1 MKNVPLVVL
10 LFLTQLAFSQ
20 VKIGDNIN
28 QIDAASLMELESSTK
43 VFVVTRVTNAQ
54 MNSITPLNGA
64 LVFNTDQN
72 CLFQYKGN
80 IWSSL
85 CVNIAAGE
93 TITALLDNN
102 DGTVTYT
109 NEAGISAIISKANL
123 VDNLD
128 GSYTFSNG
136 TSAINFV
143 GTDNQNLENANL
155 DATTSI
161 LNIDIENGNSTTA
174 DLSALEESADITAV
188 QDDVDANEA
197 DADAALLA
205 EISRATAAETNLQAD
220 IDTNEADADAA
231 ILAET
236 TRATAAET
244 TIQNDVNQNEADA
257 DAAIAL
263 KENAANKSTDVTLAD
278 ATDTK
283 FPTELAVKTYVDGQI
298 AATADDDITAATID
312 AASVLKIDEGATS
325 ITVDLSDLEESAD
338 IIAVQNDVD
347 TNEADADAA
356 ILAVQND
363 VDTNEADA
371 DAAILAETTRATA
384 AETAIQNDVNQNE
397 ADADAAIALKEDAAN
412 KSTDVTLADPTDT
425 KFPTELAVK
434 TYVDGQI
441 AATADDDITAATI
454 DAASVLKID
463 EGTTSVTVDLSA
475 LEESADITAVQ
486 DDVDQNE
493 ADADASILAE
503 TNRAT
508 AAETAIQN
516 DVDQNEADA
525 DAAILAET
533 TRATA
538 AETAIQNDVNQNE
551 ADADAAIVLKEDAAN
566 KSTDVTLADPTD
578 TKFPTELAVKTYV
591 DAQIAATADDDIT
604 AATIDAA
611 SVLKIDEGATSVTV
625 DLSAL
630 EESADITAVQNDV
643 DQNEADADAAILA
656 ETNRAKAAE
665 TAIQNDVDQNE
676 TDADAAILAE
686 TNRATAAETAIQ
698 NDVNQNEAD
707 ADAAIALKEDAA
719 NKSTDITLAD
729 ATDTK
734 FPTELAVKTYVD
746 GQIAATADDDITAAT
761 IDAASL
767 LKIDEGSTSVTVD
780 LSDLEESADITAVQN
795 DVDANEA
802 DTDAAIL
809 AETNRATAAETA
821 IQNDVDQNEADA
833 DAAIL
838 AETTRATAA
847 ETAIQNDVNQN
858 EADADAAIA
867 LKEDAANKSTD
878 ITLADPTDTKFPT
891 ELAVKTYVDA
901 QIAATAD
908 DDITAATID
917 AASVLK
923 IDEGATSVTVD
934 LSDLEESADITAVQ
948 NDVDANEADADAAI
962 LAETN
967 RATAAE
973 TAIQNDIN
981 QNEADADAA
990 ILAETNRATAAE
1002 TAIQNDVNQN
1012 EADADAAIALKEDA
1026 ANKSTDIT
1034 LADATNTKFPTELAV
1049 KTYVDGQITLY
1060 ADDDITAASI
1070 NASSVLKIDEGATS
1084 VTVDLSDLEESADII
1099 AVQDDVDQNE
1109 ADADAAIALKE
1120 DAVNKSTDVTLADA
1134 TDTKFP
1140 TELAV
1145 KTYVDGQITA
1155 TADDDIT
1162 AATIDAASVLKID
1175 EGATSVTVD
1184 LSALEESADITA
1196 VQNDVDTNEADADA
1210 AILAETNRATAAET
1224 AIQNDID
1231 ANEADADAAIALKE
1245 DAANKST
1252 DVTLADATDTKF
1264 PTELAVK
1271 TYVDG
1276 QIAATAD
1283 DDITAATIDAASLLK
1298 IDEGATSVT
1307 VDLSDLEESADITAE
1322 TNRATAAETAIQNDV
1337 DQNEADADAA
1347 ILAETTRAT
1356 AAETTIQND
1365 VNQNEADAD
1374 AAIALKEDA
1383 ANKSTDVTL
1392 ADATD
1397 TKFPTELAVKTYVDG
1412 QITATADDDITAATI
1427 DAASV
1432 LKIDE
1437 GATSVTVDLSALEE
1451 SADITAET
1459 NRATAAETAI
1469 QNDVDQNEA
1478 DADAAILAETNR
1490 ATAAETAI
1498 QNDVNQN
1505 EADADAAIA
1514 LKEDSANKSTDIT
1527 LADPTDTKF
1536 PTELAVKTYVDAQI
1550 AATADDDITAVTIDA
1565 ASVLKIDEGA
1575 TSVTVD
1581 LSDLE
1586 ESADITAVQNDVDAN
1601 EADADAAILAETN
1614 RATTAETAIQNDIN
1628 QNEADADAAILAE
1641 TNRATAAETAIQND
1655 VNQNEA
1661 DADAAIALK
1670 EDAANKSTDITLAD
1684 ATNTKFPTELAVK
1697 TYVDGQITL
1706 NADDDITAAS
1716 INASSVLKIDEG
1728 ATSVTVDLSDLEESA
1743 DIITVQDDVDQ
1754 NEADADAAIALKEDA
1769 VNKSTDV
1776 TLADVTDTK
1785 FPTELA
1791 VKTYVDGQITATA
1804 DDDITGVTIN
1814 TSSILTISE
1823 GGTSVTANL
1832 SALEES
1838 ADITAVQ
1845 NDVNQ
1850 NEADADAAILA
1861 EQLRATT
1868 AETTLQNNINLK
1880 EDANNKSTDVN
1891 LADASNT
1898 KFPTELAVKT
1908 YVDSQ
1913 VGSVNSLANG
1923 NIFVGDNSNIAQ
1935 GVAMSGDATLSNTG
1949 ALTIETDAVTAAK
1962 INSDV
1967 AGNGLS
1973 QNATTGA
1980 LEVDALNISDL
1991 VTGNK
1996 IATITQ
2002 PDASTVA
2009 INETITSF
2017 AEVSGNRSILR
2028 FTNEANGTDDV
2039 TSVVRSV
2046 NGVVPAANG
2055 NVAVIL
2061 SSTSTGLE
2069 VNLPSTGVDSDI
2081 YIVSGESGLT
2091 ADRNGVAFIYDDV
2104 TGWQEVTT
2112 DLSTNDARYLNVNG
2126 DAMAGTLS
2134 MASHPLT
2141 NLLDPSNAQDAATKN
2156 YVDGLATGDI
2166 TSTDLTV
2173 TNGTD
2178 SAFKDVTLTIA
2189 NGAVTPLKIA
2199 AGANNQSLVTDNTG
2213 TVSWIDSST
2222 FNHFGTTGSVFFAGP
2237 TGTPIEDNDQL
2248 FWDSANNRLGIGT
2261 NTPTHKLQV
2270 TGQVRATSFAN
2281 ADGTANSPSYRFNS
2295 DGDTGMYKEGTNEL
2309 GFSTNATNA
2318 ILIDASQNVG
2328 IGTVTP
2334 DESLHVANNMRLDG
2348 SFEDKD
2354 GEAGTAGQVLSSTA
2368 TGTDWIDAPSADPK
2382 ISTDAGNS
2390 VTAGTDAGVFYNSP
2404 IKAFGKISSAG
2415 TVIKSTPG
2423 VTVTKLAG
2431 LGHYQVTLAAGTT
2444 ADSDYIIQLSQP

>member
-1 MKNVPLVVL
+1 MKHVPLVVL
-10 LFLTQLAFSQ
+10 LFLSHLAFSQ

-28 QIDAASLMELESSTK
+28 QIDAASLMELESSTR

-54 MNSITPLNGA
+54 MNSIIPLNGA

-109 NEAGISAIISKANL
+109 NEAGISAVISKANL

-136 TSAINFV
+136 TNAINFV

-155 DATTSI
+155 DAATSL
-161 LNIDIENGNSTTA
+161 LNIDIENGNNTTA

-197 DADAALLA
+197 DADAA
-205 EISRATAAETNLQAD
+205 
-220 IDTNEADADAA
+220 
-231 ILAET
+231 ILAV
-236 TRATAAET
+236 
-244 TIQNDVNQNEADA
+244 QNDVDINEADA

-263 KENAANKSTDVTLAD
+263 KEDVANKSTDVTLAD
-278 ATDTK
+278 PTDTK

-312 AASVLKIDEGATS
+312 VASVLKIDEGATS
-325 ITVDLSDLEESAD
+325 VTVDLSALEESAD
-338 IIAVQNDVD
+338 ITAVQNDVD
-347 TNEADADAA
+347 T
-356 ILAVQND
+356 
-363 VDTNEADA
+363 
-371 DAAILAETTRATA
+371 
-384 AETAIQNDVNQNE
+384 NE

-441 AATADDDITAATI
+441 AATADDDITAASI
-454 DAASVLKID
+454 DAASLLKID
-463 EGTTSVTVDLSA
+463 EGATSVTVDLSD

-486 DDVDQNE
+486 
-493 ADADASILAE
+493 
-503 TNRAT
+503 
-508 AAETAIQN
+508 N
-516 DVDQNEADA
+516 DVDANEADA
-525 DAAILAET
+525 DAAILA
-533 TRATA
+533 
-538 AETAIQNDVNQNE
+538 IQNDVDANE
-551 ADADAAIVLKEDAAN
+551 ADADAAILAVQNDVDTNEADADAAILAVQNDVDTNEADADAAIALKEDAAN

-591 DAQIAATADDDIT
+591 DGQIAATADDDIT
-604 AATIDAA
+604 AASIDAA
-611 SVLKIDEGATSVTV
+611 SLLKIDEGATSVTV

-643 DQNEADADAAILA
+643 DTNEADADAAILA
-656 ETNRAKAAE
+656 
-665 TAIQNDVDQNE
+665 
-676 TDADAAILAE
+676 
-686 TNRATAAETAIQ
+686 
-698 NDVNQNEAD
+698 
-707 ADAAIALKEDAA
+707 
-719 NKSTDITLAD
+719 
-729 ATDTK
+729 
-734 FPTELAVKTYVD
+734 
-746 GQIAATADDDITAAT
+746 
-761 IDAASL
+761 
-767 LKIDEGSTSVTVD
+767 
-780 LSDLEESADITAVQN
+780 VQN
-795 DVDANEA
+795 DVDTNEA
-802 DTDAAIL
+802 DADAAIL

-878 ITLADPTDTKFPT
+878 ITLADATDTKFPTELAVKTYVDGQIAATADDDITAASIDAASVLKIDEGATSVTVDLSALEESADITAVQNDVDANEADADAAILAVQNDVDTNEADADAAILAVQNDVDTNEADADAAIALKEDAANKSTDVTLADPTDTKFPT
-891 ELAVKTYVDA
+891 ELAVKTYVDGQIA
-901 QIAATAD
+901 ATADDDITAASIDAASVLKIDEGATSVTVDLSALEESADITAVQNDVDTNEADADAAILAVQNDVDTNEADADAAIALKEDAANKSKDVTLADPTDTKFPTELAVKTYVDGQIAATADDDITAASIDAASLLKIDEGATSVTVDLSALEESADITAVQNDVDTNEADADAAILAVQNDVDTNEADADAAIALKEDAANKSTDVTLADPTDTKFPTELAVKTYVDGQIAATAD

-962 LAETN
+962 LAV
-967 RATAAE
+967 
-973 TAIQNDIN
+973 QNDVDA
-981 QNEADADAA
+981 NEADADAA
-990 ILAETNRATAAE
+990 ILAV
-1002 TAIQNDVNQN
+1002 QNDVDANEADADAAILAVQNDVDTN

-1026 ANKSTDIT
+1026 ANKSTDVN
-1034 LADATNTKFPTELAV
+1034 LADP
-1049 KTYVDGQITLY
+1049 
-1060 ADDDITAASI
+1060 
-1070 NASSVLKIDEGATS
+1070 
-1084 VTVDLSDLEESADII
+1084 
-1099 AVQDDVDQNE
+1099 
-1109 ADADAAIALKE
+1109 
-1120 DAVNKSTDVTLADA
+1120 

-1145 KTYVDGQITA
+1145 KTYVDGQIAATADDDITAASIDAASLLKIDEGATSVTVDLSALEESADITAVQNDVDANEADADAAILAVQNDVDANEADADAAILAVQSDVDTNEADADAAIALKEDAANKSTDVTLADPTDTKFPTELAVKTYVDGQIAA

-1210 AILAETNRATAAET
+1210 AILAV
-1224 AIQNDID
+1224 QNDID
-1231 ANEADADAAIALKE
+1231 TNEADADAAILAVQNDIDTNEADADAAIALKE
-1245 DAANKST
+1245 NAANKST
-1252 DVTLADATDTKF
+1252 DTNLADAT
-1264 PTELAVK
+1264 
-1271 TYVDG
+1271 
-1276 QIAATAD
+1276 
-1283 DDITAATIDAASLLK
+1283 
-1298 IDEGATSVT
+1298 
-1307 VDLSDLEESADITAE
+1307 
-1322 TNRATAAETAIQNDV
+1322 N
-1337 DQNEADADAA
+1337 
-1347 ILAETTRAT
+1347 
-1356 AAETTIQND
+1356 
-1365 VNQNEADAD
+1365 
-1374 AAIALKEDA
+1374 
-1383 ANKSTDVTL
+1383 
-1392 ADATD
+1392 

-1412 QITATADDDITAATI
+1412 QITLSADDDITAASI

-1451 SADITAET
+1451 SADITA
-1459 NRATAAETAI
+1459 
-1469 QNDVDQNEA
+1469 
-1478 DADAAILAETNR
+1478 
-1490 ATAAETAI
+1490 
-1498 QNDVNQN
+1498 
-1505 EADADAAIA
+1505 
-1514 LKEDSANKSTDIT
+1514 
-1527 LADPTDTKF
+1527 
-1536 PTELAVKTYVDAQI
+1536 
-1550 AATADDDITAVTIDA
+1550 
-1565 ASVLKIDEGA
+1565 
-1575 TSVTVD
+1575 
-1581 LSDLE
+1581 
-1586 ESADITAVQNDVDAN
+1586 VQN
-1601 EADADAAILAETN
+1601 
-1614 RATTAETAIQNDIN
+1614 
-1628 QNEADADAAILAE
+1628 
-1641 TNRATAAETAIQND
+1641 
-1655 VNQNEA
+1655 
-1661 DADAAIALK
+1661 
-1670 EDAANKSTDITLAD
+1670 
-1684 ATNTKFPTELAVK
+1684 
-1697 TYVDGQITL
+1697 
-1706 NADDDITAAS
+1706 
-1716 INASSVLKIDEG
+1716 
-1728 ATSVTVDLSDLEESA
+1728 
-1743 DIITVQDDVDQ
+1743 DVDQ

-1769 VNKSTDV
+1769 ANKSTDV

-1868 AETTLQNNINLK
+1868 AETTLQNNIDLK
-1880 EDANNKSTDVN
+1880 EDANNKSADVT

-1908 YVDSQ
+1908 YVDNQ
-1913 VGSVNSLANG
+1913 VGTVNSLTNG

-1935 GVAMSGDATLSNTG
+1935 GVAMSGDANISNTG
-1949 ALTIETDAVTAAK
+1949 VLSIANDAVTAAK
-1962 INSDV
+1962 INVDV
-1967 AGNGLS
+1967 AGAGLS

-2017 AEVSGNRSILR
+2017 EEVTGNRSTLR
-2028 FTNEANGTDDV
+2028 FNNEAGGTDDV

-2069 VNLPSTGVDSDI
+2069 ANLPATGVDSDI

-2156 YVDGLATGDI
+2156 YVDGLASGGI
-2166 TSTDLTV
+2166 TSTDLVV
-2173 TNGTD
+2173 TNGANST
-2178 SAFKDVTLTIA
+2178 FEDVTLTIA

-2199 AGANNQSLVTDNTG
+2199 AGSNNQTLVTDNTG
-2213 TVSWIDSST
+2213 SVSWIDSNT
-2222 FNHFGTTGSVFFAGP
+2222 FTHTGTTGSVFFAGATGEP
-2237 TGTPIEDNDQL
+2237 TEDNNQL
-2248 FWDSANNRLGIGT
+2248 FWDSVNNRLGIGT
-2261 NTPTHKLQV
+2261 DTPTHKLQV
-2270 TGQVRATSFAN
+2270 SGQVRATSFAN
-2281 ADGTANSPSYRFNS
+2281 ADGTANAPSYRFNS
-2295 DGDTGMYKEGTNEL
+2295 DSDMGMYRLAANQL
-2309 GFSTNATNA
+2309 GFSTNGTNA
-2318 ILIDASQNVG
+2318 MLIDASQNVG

-2368 TGTDWIDAPSADPK
+2368 TGTDWIDAPSSDPK

-2390 VTAGTDAGVFYNSP
+2390 VTAGTDAGVFYESP
-2404 IKAFGKISSAG
+2404 IKAFAKISSTG
-2415 TVIKSTPG
+2415 TVVKGTSGITI
-2423 VTVTKLAG
+2423 TKQAG
-2431 LGHYQVTLAAGTT
+2431 LGHYIVTLPAGATS
-2444 ADSDYIIQLSQP
+2444 DSDYIIQLSQIGRGGNGNDDPGISYFNQTTTTFEVIIGDNDNGAGDRIRFDSEFMFTILDL